1 VGKDSTSAE
10 RQRRYIARL
19 KAAAKA
25 AEALRKQLAEA
36 QAAKAAKVDPIG
48 AISSGVTN
56 ADELAVAVRKK
67 LAEAR
72 AASFSFLLAA
82 ANAKQLEREQG
93 IVDVHGAELENLL
106 AVVADIEPQDWP
118 GQQSKATNERANK
131 LLDTIY
137 ADLRDLT
144 AIYKRQHRK
153 ANRRRD

>member
-1 VGKDSTSAE
+1 
-10 RQRRYIARL
+10 
-19 KAAAKA
+19 
-25 AEALRKQLAEA
+25 LAEA

-82 ANAKQLEREQG
+82 ANAKQEREQG